1 MVGCFQTLNQ
11 ENSMAEM
18 KTNKKILNAAQDLLS
33 KGGANAVSF
42 DKVAA
47 ELGITKQAVLYWFPS
62 KSALLAAMFIDWL
75 DTEAQAAEKAVK
87 SAKTANE
94 AISAFV
100 TEIVSFHAENFDR
113 FRMMYLAP
121 QTLKVGSQVSRKDGA
136 IGEINQVT
144 SKLYGCLAEKL
155 DANAIEARQ
164 TAFIVHSSVL
174 GLVMMLALAD
184 SISDPLAHSQSD
196 LVAALVSRL
205 SN

>member
-1 MVGCFQTLNQ
+1 
-11 ENSMAEM
+11 M
-18 KTNKKILNAAQDLLS
+18 KTDKKILNAAQDLLS
-33 KGGANAVSF
+33 KGGTNAVSF

-62 KSALLAAMFIDWL
+62 KSALLAAMFSDWL
-75 DTEAQAAEKAVK
+75 DAEAQAAEDAVK
-87 SAKTANE
+87 STKTPNE

-100 TEIVSFHAENFDR
+100 TKIVSFHAENFDR

-144 SKLYGCLAEKL
+144 SRLYDCLAEKL
-155 DANAIEARQ
+155 GSNSIEARQ

-174 GLVMMLALAD
+174 GLVTMLALAD
-184 SISDPLAHSQSD
+184 SISDPLAHSQRD
-196 LVAALVSRL
+196 LVDALVRKL
-205 SN
+205 AN

>member
-1 MVGCFQTLNQ
+1 
-11 ENSMAEM
+11 MAEM

-75 DTEAQAAEKAVK
+75 DAEARAAEDAVK

-136 IGEINQVT
+136 IGEINKVT
-144 SKLYGCLAEKL
+144 SRLYGCLAEKL

-184 SISDPLAHSQSD
+184 SISDPLAHSESD
-196 LVAALVSRL
+196 LAAALVSRL
-205 SN
+205 EN

>member
-1 MVGCFQTLNQ
+1 MT
-11 ENSMAEM
+11 EM
-18 KTNKKILNAAQDLLS
+18 KTNKKILNAAQELLS

-75 DTEAQAAEKAVK
+75 DAEAEAAEDAVK

-144 SKLYGCLAEKL
+144 SRLYDCLAEKL
-155 DANAIEARQ
+155 DANAIEARL

-174 GLVMMLALAD
+174 GLVMMLALAN
-184 SISDPLAHSQSD
+184 SISDPLAHSESD
-196 LVAALVSRL
+196 LVAALVSRFV
-205 SN
+205 N

>member
-1 MVGCFQTLNQ
+1 
-11 ENSMAEM
+11 MAEM

-42 DKVAA
+42 DKVAT

-75 DTEAQAAEKAVK
+75 DTEAQAAEDAVK

-100 TEIVSFHAENFDR
+100 TEIVCFHADNFDR

-136 IGEINQVT
+136 IDGIHQAT
-144 SKLYGCLAEKL
+144 AKLYSCLAARLEG
-155 DANAIEARQ
+155 NASEARQ
-164 TAFIVHSSVL
+164 TALVIHTSVL

-184 SISDPLAHSQSD
+184 SVSDPLAHSESELVNS
-196 LVAALVSRL
+196 LVARL
-205 SN
+205 IT

>member
-1 MVGCFQTLNQ
+1 MLNQ

-18 KTNKKILNAAQDLLS
+18 KTNKKILNTAQDLLS

-75 DTEAQAAEKAVK
+75 DTEAQAAENALKGTK
-87 SAKTANE
+87 SANE
-94 AISAFV
+94 AIRAFV
-100 TEIVSFHAENFDR
+100 TQIVSFHAENFDR

-121 QTLKVGSQVSRKDGA
+121 QTLKVGSQVSRKEGA
-136 IGEINQVT
+136 TDEIHKATN
-144 SKLYGCLAEKL
+144 KLYSCLAEKL
-155 DANAIEARQ
+155 DGSASEARQ
-164 TAFIVHSSVL
+164 TAFVIHTSVL

-184 SISDPLAHSQSD
+184 SVSDPLAHSKSD
-196 LVAALVSRL
+196 LVNSLVARL
-205 SN
+205 II